1 MLLKLEVNTSTVTEF
16 TMKTIRLAMQIKP
29 EEVRR
34 VGRTHE
40 CLLLATTLVE
50 KTMLYFARVVETFG
64 KIQIQMLQT
73 MNTSEQMSMFEES
86 WC

>member
-1 MLLKLEVNTSTVTEF
+1 
-16 TMKTIRLAMQIKP
+16 MQIKP
-29 EEVRR
+29 EEVRK
-34 VGRTHE
+34 VGKTHE

-64 KIQIQMLQT
+64 KIQIQMLLPT
-73 MNTSEQMSMFEES
+73 MNTPEQMSVFEES